1 MLIRTLQYGNFC
13 REAVGCSATV
23 GARNYLGFT
32 KTCGP
37 ANTQIQI
44 PPMDK
49 HDTGR
54 WSLYLTVQFPI
65 YNAPDV
71 DEFVVAL
78 WATTRG
84 RHHHRICDES
94 SDVAALGR
102 DVEIRLV
109 SGVKSSL

>member
-1 MLIRTLQYGNFC
+1 
-13 REAVGCSATV
+13 
-23 GARNYLGFT
+23 
-32 KTCGP
+32 
-37 ANTQIQI
+37 
-44 PPMDK
+44 MDK

-84 RHHHRICDES
+84 RHHHRICDDS